1 MIPKIIHYFWV
12 GGNPKP
18 KSVLQ
23 CIKSWKKYC
32 PDYKIMEW
40 NESNYDFNKNAY
52 MKQAFENK
60 RWGFVTDC
68 ARFDV
73 IYEYGGI
80 YLDTDVELIKNLD
93 SLLTHNSFFG
103 YEEADDYYINCGS
116 GFGSCAK
123 NPIIKDL
130 RDYYDNVY
138 FVNDDAT
145 LNLIPLPIHNM
156 HIFKKIGVNYD
167 NSLQNIDENV
177 FYPSDYFCPKNFETG
192 LLKIT
197 DNTYSIHH
205 YDASWYN
212 DKQQEEKKERWKAYK
227 SEYNKDYIM
236 HLPNRI
242 LKKLLGEDNYD
253 KLKKKTK
260 K

>member
-1 MIPKIIHYFWV
+1 MIPKIIHYFWI

-18 KSVLQ
+18 KSVLR

-103 YEEADDYYINCGS
+103 YEEAYDYYIACGL
-116 GFGSCAK
+116 GFGSCAR

-145 LNLIPLPIHNM
+145 LNLIPSPIHNM
-156 HIFKKIGVNYD
+156 YIFKKIG
-167 NSLQNIDENV
+167 
-177 FYPSDYFCPKNFETG
+177 
-192 LLKIT
+192 
-197 DNTYSIHH
+197 
-205 YDASWYN
+205 
-212 DKQQEEKKERWKAYK
+212 
-227 SEYNKDYIM
+227 
-236 HLPNRI
+236 
-242 LKKLLGEDNYD
+242 
-253 KLKKKTK
+253 
-260 K
+260 